1 MLELT
6 AGPNPVPDFEEAL
19 RVIKLDETH
28 YVGAHPLRLPV
39 TGGRGIWWSFDCTV
53 FTCGYRIYETQ
64 QLIKFLFQILIICIL
79 SMPVMPKLQ

>member
-39 TGGRGIWWSFDCTV
+39 TGGRGVYGGHLIAQSLL
-53 FTCGYRIYETQ
+53 CGYRIYTR
-64 QLIKFLFQILIICIL
+64 LNN
-79 SMPVMPKLQ
+79 